1 MVAQVFPCYTSS
13 FLQRLIIRL
22 TLVARSETALM
33 LFNADTFN
41 CRLYSLLL
49 LVHPRGGDNADVRE
63 PGGEVKK

>member
-1 MVAQVFPCYTSS
+1 M
-13 FLQRLIIRL
+13 
-22 TLVARSETALM
+22 TLVARDETTLM

-49 LVHPRGGDNADVRE
+49 LVHLGGSVDADVRE

>member
-1 MVAQVFPCYTSS
+1 MLHIELFTEINYTPV
-13 FLQRLIIRL
+13 
-22 TLVARSETALM
+22 TLVARGETALM

-63 PGGEVKK
+63 PGGKVKK